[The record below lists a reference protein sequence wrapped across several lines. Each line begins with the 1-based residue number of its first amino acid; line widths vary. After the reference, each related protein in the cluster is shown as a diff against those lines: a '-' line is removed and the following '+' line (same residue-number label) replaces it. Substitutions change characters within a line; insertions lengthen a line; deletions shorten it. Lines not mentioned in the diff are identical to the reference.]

1 MLLFCMAAAGLL
13 SIGDPLPSL
22 NGKDLSGTS
31 IELPAAAKGD
41 VTLLIVGFSYDSRF
55 AVEEWAKRFRQEF
68 ERLPGVRFYEVPMI
82 GGMARMG
89 KWFIDSGMRKGTP
102 QADHNKVITVYGGTG
117 DWKKR
122 LDFRDGKAAY
132 LILLDRT
139 GRVRYL
145 YQGSMDSAA
154 WRRLASTTRQWMQ
167 QAQ

>member
-1 MLLFCMAAAGLL
+1 MLLLSMAVAGLL

-22 NGKDLSGTS
+22 KGKDLAGTS

-89 KWFIDSGMRKGTP
+89 KWFIDSGMRRGTP
-102 QADHNKVITVYGGTG
+102 EADHGRVITVYGGTG

-122 LDFRDGKAAY
+122 LGYKDGKAAY
-132 LILLDRT
+132 LILLDRS
-139 GRVRYL
+139 GRIRYL
-145 YQGSMDSAA
+145 YQGSMDSAV
-154 WRRLASTTRQWMQ
+154 WQKLASETRRWLQP
-167 QAQ
+167 AR